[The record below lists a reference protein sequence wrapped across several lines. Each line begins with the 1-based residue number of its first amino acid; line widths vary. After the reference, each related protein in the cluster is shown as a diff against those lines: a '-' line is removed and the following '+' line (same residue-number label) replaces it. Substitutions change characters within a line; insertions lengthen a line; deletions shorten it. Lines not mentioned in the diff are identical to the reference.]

1 MKTVSLKLLTII
13 ADEALQK
20 RLIAD
25 VKKLGAKGYTLEKA
39 YGEGAHGGR
48 ISQWEGENIRLELLV
63 GAELADKILE
73 KLMRDYFEKYSII
86 AYLSDAQVLRGEKFL

>member
-13 ADEALQK
+13 ADEALQTK
-20 RLIAD
+20 LVED
-25 VKKLGAKGYTLEKA
+25 VKKLGAKGYTIQKA
-39 YGEGAHGGR
+39 FGEGDEGGR

-63 GAELADKILE
+63 SAELADKILE
-73 KLMRDYFEKYSII
+73 NLMRDYFDKYSII

>member
-13 ADEALQK
+13 ADEALRN

-25 VKKLGAKGYTLEKA
+25 VKKLGAKGYTLQKA
-39 YGEGAHGGR
+39 YGEGDDGGR
-48 ISQWEGENIRLELLV
+48 ISPWEGENIRLEALV

-73 KLMRDYFEKYSII
+73 KLARDYFEKYNII

>member
-20 RLIAD
+20 RLVED
-25 VKKLGAKGYTLEKA
+25 VKKLGAKGYTIEKA
-39 YGEGAHGGR
+39 YGEGEHGGR
-48 ISQWEGENIRLELLV
+48 ISAWEGENIRLELLV
-63 GAELADKILE
+63 SAEVAERILE
-73 KLMRDYFEKYSII
+73 NLVRHYFEKYSII